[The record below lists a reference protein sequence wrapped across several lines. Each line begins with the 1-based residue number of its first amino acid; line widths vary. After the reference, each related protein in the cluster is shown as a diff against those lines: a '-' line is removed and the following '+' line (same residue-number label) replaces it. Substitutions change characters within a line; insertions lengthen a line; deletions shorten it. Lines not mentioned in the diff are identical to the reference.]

1 MLSKSFIS
9 VLALTSAVS
18 ASPTLRREASNND
31 NCLAKTNACR
41 TTRGPDGLS
50 ANQAQCS
57 AEDAACKGACYA
69 TLIKCQTTRGADG
82 LSANQAACIGQYAD
96 CLGENPI
103 ASTGGIISSFIPYT
117 ATASSSAAAATT
129 YACNP
134 AHSYPGGQQCVS
146 TNGALTLVSPTTAK
160 ASSAAAAT
168 TYACN
173 PAHSYPGGQQCV
185 STNGALTLVSTKASS
200 TTAAA
205 AATSSAASDC
215 KSKDNICRTTRKDGL
230 SANMAQCAAD
240 NAACQGACYA
250 AYNTCRTTRGPDGL
264 SANMAECASEYASC
278 LGENPI
284 ASTGGLISSFI
295 PYSATASTMATSTA
309 KASSAA
315 AASSAAVS
323 AAAPGSNPK
332 KVDGVTWTLN
342 NVNRY
347 CGENSNTCD
356 YNFDIV
362 ANGKTEHCTIVN
374 ASNKSFSGQ
383 QCANGDY
390 TVSWGYVANPA
401 PAFAVITVVDKQ
413 NELAWFGVSNVD
425 GQAVTASNPKGSGQY
440 GNVGPEQVYTY
451 N

>member
-18 ASPTLRREASNND
+18 ASPALRRETQNND

-41 TTRGPDGLS
+41 TTRSSDGLS

-57 AEDAACKGACYA
+57 ADDAACKGACYA
-69 TLIKCQTTRGADG
+69 TLIKCQNTRGADG

-117 ATASSSAAAATT
+117 ATASSSAAAVTT

-134 AHSYPGGQQCVS
+134 AHSYPGGQQCIS
-146 TNGALTLVSPTTAK
+146 TNGALSLVTP
-160 ASSAAAAT
+160 
-168 TYACN
+168 
-173 PAHSYPGGQQCV
+173 
-185 STNGALTLVSTKASS
+185 VSTKASS

-309 KASSAA
+309 KASSSAAAAA

-332 KVDGVTWTLN
+332 KVDGATWTLN
-342 NVNRY
+342 NVIRY
-347 CGENSNTCD
+347 CGDNSNTCG

-374 ASNKSFSGQ
+374 ASKQSFSGQ
-383 QCANGDY
+383 KCANGDY

-401 PAFAVITVVDKQ
+401 PAFAVITVVDAK
-413 NELAWFGVSNVD
+413 NELAWFGASNVD
-425 GQAVTASNPKGSGQY
+425 SQRTW
-440 GNVGPEQVYTY
+440 GNLGPEQVYTY

>member
-9 VLALTSAVS
+9 ILALTSAVS
-18 ASPTLRREASNND
+18 ASPSLRRETQNND

-57 AEDAACKGACYA
+57 ADDAACKGACYA
-69 TLIKCQTTRGADG
+69 TLIKCQNTRGADG

-134 AHSYPGGQQCVS
+134 AHSYPDGQQCIS
-146 TNGALTLVSPTTAK
+146 TNGALSLVTP
-160 ASSAAAAT
+160 
-168 TYACN
+168 
-173 PAHSYPGGQQCV
+173 
-185 STNGALTLVSTKASS
+185 VSTKASS
-200 TTAAA
+200 TTAAT

-264 SANMAECASEYASC
+264 SANMAQCASEYASC

-295 PYSATASTMATSTA
+295 PYSATASTMVTSTA
-309 KASSAA
+309 KASSSAA

-342 NVNRY
+342 NVIRY
-347 CGENSNTCD
+347 CGDNSNTCD

-362 ANGKTEHCTIVN
+362 ANGKTEHCTIVD
-374 ASNKSFSGQ
+374 ASKQSFSGQ
-383 QCANGDY
+383 KCANGDY

-401 PAFAVITVVDKQ
+401 PAFAVITVVDAK
-413 NELAWFGVSNVD
+413 NELAWFGASNVD
-425 GQAVTASNPKGSGQY
+425 SQRTW
-440 GNVGPEQVYTY
+440 GNLGPEQVYTY

>member
-18 ASPTLRREASNND
+18 ASPALRRETQNND

-69 TLIKCQTTRGADG
+69 AYNTCRSTRGPDG
-82 LSANQAACIGQYAD
+82 LSANMAQCTSEYAS

-103 ASTGGIISSFIPYT
+103 ASTGGIISTFIPYT

-134 AHSYPGGQQCVS
+134 AHSYPGGQQCIS
-146 TNGALTLVSPTTAK
+146 TNGALTLVTPT
-160 ASSAAAAT
+160 
-168 TYACN
+168 
-173 PAHSYPGGQQCV
+173 
-185 STNGALTLVSTKASS
+185 STKASS

-230 SANMAQCAAD
+230 AANMAQCAAD

-250 AYNTCRTTRGPDGL
+250 AYNTCRSTRGPDGL
-264 SANMAECASEYASC
+264 SANMAQCASEYAGC

-309 KASSAA
+309 KASSSAA

-332 KVDGVTWTLN
+332 KVDGATWTLN
-342 NVNRY
+342 NVVRY
-347 CGENSNTCD
+347 CADGSSTCD

-374 ASNKSFSGQ
+374 ASKQSFSNQ
-383 QCANGDY
+383 KCANGDY

-401 PAFAVITVVDKQ
+401 PAFAVITVVDAK
-413 NELAWFGVSNVD
+413 NELAWFGASNVD
-425 GQAVTASNPKGSGQY
+425 SQRQW
-440 GNVGPEQVYTY
+440 GNLGPEQVYTY

>member
-18 ASPTLRREASNND
+18 ASPALRREASSND

-69 TLIKCQTTRGADG
+69 TLIKCQNTRGADG

-146 TNGALTLVSPTTAK
+146 TNGALTLVTPT
-160 ASSAAAAT
+160 
-168 TYACN
+168 
-173 PAHSYPGGQQCV
+173 
-185 STNGALTLVSTKASS
+185 STKASS

-205 AATSSAASDC
+205 AATSSAATDC

-264 SANMAECASEYASC
+264 SANMAQCASEYASC

-284 ASTGGLISSFI
+284 ASSGGLISSFL
-295 PYSATASTMATSTA
+295 PYSATASTMATSTVSPA
-309 KASSAA
+309 SSSAA
-315 AASSAAVS
+315 APKASSTAA

-332 KVDGVTWTLN
+332 KVDGATWTLN
-342 NVNRY
+342 NVVRY
-347 CGENSNTCD
+347 CADGSSTCD

-374 ASNKSFSGQ
+374 ASKQSFSSQ
-383 QCANGDY
+383 KCANGDY
-390 TVSWGYVANPA
+390 TISWGYVANPA
-401 PAFAVITVVDKQ
+401 PAFAVITVVDAK
-413 NELAWFGVSNVD
+413 NELAWFGASNVD
-425 GQAVTASNPKGSGQY
+425 SQRTW
-440 GNVGPEQVYTY
+440 GNLGPEQVYTY

>member
-1 MLSKSFIS
+1 MLSKSLIS
-9 VLALTSAVS
+9 VLALSSAVS
-18 ASPTLRREASNND
+18 ASPALRRETQSND

-41 TTRGPDGLS
+41 TARGPDGLS

-146 TNGALTLVSPTTAK
+146 TNGALTLVSPTTSK

-173 PAHSYPGGQQCV
+173 PAHSYPGGQQCI
-185 STNGALTLVSTKASS
+185 STNGALTLVTPTSTKASS
-200 TTAAA
+200 TSTTAVAGSPA
-205 AATSSAASDC
+205 PSDC

-240 NAACQGACYA
+240 NAACQGACYE
-250 AYNTCRTTRGPDGL
+250 AYNNCRTTRGPDGL
-264 SANMAECASEYASC
+264 SANMAECASQYASC

-284 ASTGGLISSFI
+284 ASTGGLISSFL

-332 KVDGVTWTLN
+332 KVDGATWTLN
-342 NVNRY
+342 NVIRY
-347 CGENSNTCD
+347 CGDNSNTCD

-374 ASNKSFSGQ
+374 ASKHSFSGQ
-383 QCANGDY
+383 KCANGDY

-401 PAFAVITVVDKQ
+401 PAFAVITVVDAK
-413 NELAWFGVSNVD
+413 NELAWFGASNVD
-425 GQAVTASNPKGSGQY
+425 SQRTW
-440 GNVGPEQVYTY
+440 GNLGPEQVYTY

>member
-18 ASPTLRREASNND
+18 ASPALRRETQNND

-50 ANQAQCS
+50 ANQAQTL
-57 AEDAACKGACYA
+57 AA
-69 TLIKCQTTRGADG
+69 LMVFQLTRLHA
-82 LSANQAACIGQYAD
+82 L
-96 CLGENPI
+96 
-103 ASTGGIISSFIPYT
+103 ASTPTALERTLLLLLEESSHPSFLTQRLPLHPQPQQPLTLAIPPT
-117 ATASSSAAAATT
+117 HIPAASS
-129 YACNP
+129 
-134 AHSYPGGQQCVS
+134 
-146 TNGALTLVSPTTAK
+146 
-160 ASSAAAAT
+160 
-168 TYACN
+168 
-173 PAHSYPGGQQCV
+173 
-185 STNGALTLVSTKASS
+185 ASS

-230 SANMAQCAAD
+230 AANMAQCAAD

-250 AYNTCRTTRGPDGL
+250 AYNTCRSTRGPDGL
-264 SANMAECASEYASC
+264 SANMAQCASEYASC

-284 ASTGGLISSFI
+284 ASTGGLISSYI

-309 KASSAA
+309 KASSSAA

-332 KVDGVTWTLN
+332 KVDGATWTLN
-342 NVNRY
+342 NVVRY
-347 CGENSNTCD
+347 CADGSSTCD

-374 ASNKSFSGQ
+374 ASKQSFSNQ
-383 QCANGDY
+383 KCANGDY

-401 PAFAVITVVDKQ
+401 PAFAVITVVDAK
-413 NELAWFGVSNVD
+413 NELAWFGASNVD
-425 GQAVTASNPKGSGQY
+425 SQRQW
-440 GNVGPEQVYTY
+440 GNLVECREKKKLVHIKIVGTG
-451 N
+451 

>member
-1 MLSKSFIS
+1 MLSKNLIS
-9 VLALTSAVS
+9 ILALTSAVT
-18 ASPTLRREASNND
+18 ASPALRRQASSSD
-31 NCLAKTNACR
+31 NCVAKTNACR
-41 TTRGPDGLS
+41 TTRMPDGSS

-69 TLIKCQTTRGADG
+69 SYNTCRTTRGPDG
-82 LSANQAACIGQYAD
+82 LSANQAQCVSEYAS
-96 CLGENPI
+96 CLGENPV
-103 ASTGGIISSFIPYT
+103 ASTGGLISSFLPYS

-146 TNGALTLVSPTTAK
+146 SNGALTLVTKAPSTAS
-160 ASSAAAAT
+160 SSAAAAT

-185 STNGALTLVSTKASS
+185 SSNGALTLVTKASS

-205 AATSSAASDC
+205 AATSSAADNC
-215 KSKDNICRTTRKDGL
+215 KTKDNKCRTTRMADGS
-230 SANMAQCAAD
+230 SANQAQCSAE
-240 NAACQGACYA
+240 NAQCQGDCYA
-250 AYNTCRTTRGPDGL
+250 ALGKCQTTRGPDGL
-264 SANMAECASEYASC
+264 SANQAQCISEYASC
-278 LGENPI
+278 LGENPV
-284 ASTGGLISSFI
+284 ASTGGLISSFL
-295 PYSATASTMATSTA
+295 PYSATASTMATSTV

-332 KVDGVTWTLN
+332 KVSGATWTLN

-347 CGENSNTCD
+347 CADGTSTCD

-374 ASNKSFSGQ
+374 ASNKSFNGEK
-383 QCANGDY
+383 CANGDY

-401 PAFAVITVVDKQ
+401 PAFAVITVVDAK
-413 NELAWFGVSNVD
+413 NELAWFGASNVD
-425 GQAVTASNPKGSGQY
+425 SQSNW
-440 GNVGPEQVYTY
+440 GNLGPEQVYTY